1 MQVVVV
7 ESPAKARTLRSYL
20 GAGHEVIATR
30 GHVQD
35 LAAKDGSVD
44 PARGFAMVY
53 ATKRGAT
60 RALGAIAAALA
71 DAEALV
77 LATDPDR
84 EGEAIAWQVLEWLR
98 DKGVL
103 EGKAVRR
110 VVFHEITP
118 EAVREAMARPR
129 GLDMYLVRAQQARRA
144 LDYLVGFHL
153 SALLWRKVR
162 GGRSAGRVQS
172 VALRLLCA
180 REAEIETFEPEEYW
194 SVDAAAMAAR
204 GGGFTAR
211 LARLDG
217 EALGR
222 GRVRGAAAAA
232 RAVERIGAA
241 VFRVSV
247 LDRGEVRRNPVAPF
261 TTSTLQQEAS
271 RRLGFGVRR
280 TMRLA
285 QALYEGVDLDGAA
298 AGLITYMRT
307 DSTALSK
314 GAAAAARKSVRERFG
329 GEYLPAR
336 ARTFR
341 SGARHTQ
348 EAHEAIR
355 PTDFPLTPESLAGR
369 IGEDAAALYALI
381 WQRAVASQMAAAR
394 VERTRVELASEA
406 GDIALAATGE
416 RTVFDGFL
424 RVWREGGDEDGGA
437 AESERP
443 LPAMDE
449 GERVFV
455 TEARRERRFTRPPP
469 RYTEAGLVRRLEELG
484 IGRPSTY
491 AAIVGV
497 LRERGYAVLYQRRFV
512 PTERGRVV
520 TAFLETWFA
529 RWVAEGFT
537 TRMEADLDRVA
548 GGAVA
553 VEAVLGAFWGAFE
566 EALGH
571 AGELKREEVRAAV
584 ERALEVWLF
593 GPAGK
598 AEHRSCPSC
607 AEGRLGLKFGRFGP
621 FVRLRALSRVP
632 LHPTARARPGRRQ
645 RRARRP
651 RRRPRDRARAHAAH
665 RALRALRAARRGRR
679 RRAGCARH
687 GTDGDGGARDHARGG
702 ARAAR
707 PAPHGG
713 DASGHRQGH
722 PRRHRALRAVAQA
735 RGGLRGAAR
744 GRGRAHRR
752 PQPRGHAGRYRVS
765 ERPPDGPGP
774 WPARAA
780 RHDGALRAADA
791 HRRAHCEKLCGR
803 TRYSHN
809 FHLFLTLISHPFW

>member
-1 MQVVVV
+1 MHVVVV
-7 ESPAKARTLRSYL
+7 ESPAKARTLREYL

-60 RALGAIAAALA
+60 RALGAITAALA
-71 DAEALV
+71 DADALV

-98 DKGVL
+98 EKDAL

-129 GLDMYLVRAQQARRA
+129 EIDLDLVRAQQARRA

-180 REAEIETFEPEEYW
+180 REAEIETFEPEAYW
-194 SVDAAAMAAR
+194 TVDAAAMAAH
-204 GGGFTAR
+204 GGAFTAR
-211 LARLDG
+211 LVRLDG
-217 EALGR
+217 EALDR
-222 GRVRGAAAAA
+222 GRLGAGAAAT
-232 RAVERIGAA
+232 RVVERIGAG
-241 VFRVSV
+241 VFHVASFER
-247 LDRGEVRRNPVAPF
+247 DEVRRNPVPPF

-285 QALYEGVDLDGAA
+285 QALYEGVHLDGRA

-307 DSTALSK
+307 DSAALSK
-314 GAAAAARKSVRERFG
+314 SAAAAARRVVRERFG
-329 GEYLPAR
+329 ADWLPAKVRVSR
-336 ARTFR
+336 AH
-341 SGARHTQ
+341 ARNAR

-355 PTDFPLTPESLAGR
+355 PTDFSRTPESLAGR

-381 WQRAVASQMAAAR
+381 WQRVVASQMAAAK
-394 VERTRVELASEA
+394 VDRTRVELAPEA
-406 GDIALAATGE
+406 GDIVLAATGE

-437 AESERP
+437 VERERP
-443 LPAMDE
+443 LPGMAE

-455 TEARRERRFTRPPP
+455 SEVRRERRFTRPPP

-497 LRERGYAVLYQRRFV
+497 LRERGYAVLYRRRFV

-553 VEAVLGAFWGAFE
+553 GEAVLGAFWGDFE
-566 EALGH
+566 GALAS
-571 AGELKREEVRAAV
+571 AGGLKREEVRAAV

-593 GPAGK
+593 GPAGRPEK
-598 AEHRSCPSC
+598 RSCPSC
-607 AEGRLGLKFGRFGP
+607 AEGRLGLKLGRFGP
-621 FVRLRALSRVP
+621 FV
-632 LHPTARARPGRRQ
+632 
-645 RRARRP
+645 
-651 RRRPRDRARAHAAH
+651 
-665 RALRALRAARRGRR
+665 
-679 RRAGCARH
+679 GCARYPECRYTRPLARDPADDGAGPVSL
-687 GTDGDGGARDHARGG
+687 GTDPETGLALTLRTGRYGRYVQRGEDTEG

-707 PAPHGG
+707 GTVPMGMEAHEITPEVV
-713 DASGHRQGH
+713 
-722 PRRHRALRAVAQA
+722 RALLALPRTVGTHPETGKDILAGIGRYGPWLKHGAAYVALPEDEDVLTVGLNRAVVLVDTA
-735 RGGLRGAAR
+735 
-744 GRGRAHRR
+744 
-752 PQPRGHAGRYRVS
+752 
-765 ERPPDGPGP
+765 
-774 WPARAA
+774 
-780 RHDGALRAADA
+780 
-791 HRRAHCEKLCGR
+791 
-803 TRYSHN
+803 
-809 FHLFLTLISHPFW
+809 

>member
-1 MQVVVV
+1 MHVVVV
-7 ESPAKARTLRSYL
+7 ESPAKARTLRGCL
-20 GAGHEVIATR
+20 GTGHTVIPTR

-53 ATKRGAT
+53 ATKPGAT
-60 RALGAIAAALA
+60 RALGAIA

-98 DKGVL
+98 ERGAL
-103 EGKAVRR
+103 AGKAVRR

-118 EAVREAMARPR
+118 EAVRDAMAHPR
-129 GLDMYLVRAQQARRA
+129 EMDLDLVRAQQARRA

-180 REAEIETFEPEEYW
+180 REAEIETFEPEAYW
-194 SVDAAAMAAR
+194 TVDAGAMAAR

-211 LARLDG
+211 LVRLDG
-217 EALGR
+217 EALDR
-222 GRVRGAAAAA
+222 GRLRGAETAQG
-232 RAVERIGAA
+232 AVERIGAG
-241 VFRVSV
+241 VFHVASFE
-247 LDRGEVRRNPVAPF
+247 RGEVRRNPVLPF
-261 TTSTLQQEAS
+261 TTATLQQEAS

-285 QALYEGVDLDGAA
+285 QALYEGVVLDGRA

-307 DSTALSK
+307 DSAALSK
-314 GAAAAARKSVRERFG
+314 GAAAAARRVVRERFG
-329 GEYLPAR
+329 ADWLPSKAR
-336 ARTFR
+336 VVR
-341 SGARHTQ
+341 SGARNSR

-355 PTDFPLTPESLAGR
+355 PTDFSLAPESLAGR
-369 IGEDAAALYALI
+369 IGKDEAGLYALV

-406 GDIALAATGE
+406 GDIVLAATGE
-416 RTVFDGFL
+416 RTVAQGFL

-437 AESERP
+437 VERERP
-443 LPAMDE
+443 LPEMDE
-449 GERVFV
+449 GERAFV
-455 TEARRERRFTRPPP
+455 AEARRERRFTRPPP

-491 AAIVGV
+491 ASIVGV
-497 LRERGYAVLYQRRFV
+497 LRERGYAVLYRRRFV

-553 VEAVLGAFWGAFE
+553 GEAVLGAFWGDFE
-566 EALGH
+566 GALGH
-571 AGELKREEVRAAV
+571 AGGLKREEVRAAV

-593 GPAGK
+593 GPAGQPEK
-598 AEHRSCPSC
+598 RSCPSC

-621 FVRLRALSRVP
+621 FV
-632 LHPTARARPGRRQ
+632 
-645 RRARRP
+645 
-651 RRRPRDRARAHAAH
+651 
-665 RALRALRAARRGRR
+665 
-679 RRAGCARH
+679 GCARYPECRYTRPLARDPADDGAGPVAL
-687 GTDGDGGARDHARGG
+687 GTDPGNGLALTLRTGRYGRYVQRGEDGKD
-702 ARAAR
+702 
-707 PAPHGG
+707 P
-713 DASGHRQGH
+713 Q
-722 PRRHRALRAVAQA
+722 
-735 RGGLRGAAR
+735 AAR
-744 GRGRAHRR
+744 GTVPMGMEAHEIT
-752 PQPRGHAGRYRVS
+752 PEVASALLALPRTVGTHPETGKDILAGVGRY
-765 ERPPDGPGP
+765 GP
-774 WPARAA
+774 WLKHGAAYLPLPEDEDVLAVGLNRAVMLVDTA
-780 RHDGALRAADA
+780 
-791 HRRAHCEKLCGR
+791 
-803 TRYSHN
+803 
-809 FHLFLTLISHPFW
+809 